1 MKELLKF
8 EAPWC
13 THCNSLGA
21 LMDKSNIDLSQ
32 IKVRNVNV
40 DTEKDLA
47 AKYFL
52 RAIPCLILIDEN
64 GVEQRRLQGM
74 PTAEKLKLFLED

>member
-1 MKELLKF
+1 MKTVLKF

-13 THCNSLGA
+13 SPCSQLSVLLSKT
-21 LMDKSNIDLSQ
+21 DLSGVQ
-32 IKVRNVNV
+32 LTPVNV